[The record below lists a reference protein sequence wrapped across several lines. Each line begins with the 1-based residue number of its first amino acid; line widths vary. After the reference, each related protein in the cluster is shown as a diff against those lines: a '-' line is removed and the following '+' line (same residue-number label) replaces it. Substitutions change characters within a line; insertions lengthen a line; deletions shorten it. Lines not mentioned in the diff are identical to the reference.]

1 MGRQRQPVALLEYK
15 GKKNLTKKEIAERK
29 AQEVKAP
36 TDKVKPPTYLPRD
49 LKREFKKIAEDLM
62 KLEIMTNL
70 DVDSLARFLLARKMY
85 LEVTDNLLGMS
96 SMIEETDEDGEP
108 KGTFITNNEYSNL
121 LINQDK
127 LFKQCRSAASDLGLT
142 IASRCKLVVPKSEPK
157 NQSPGQQRFS
167 DRL

>member
-29 AQEVKAP
+29 SQEVKAP

-70 DVDSLARFLLARKMY
+70 DVDALARFLLARKMY
-85 LEVTDNLLGMS
+85 LEVTDSLLGMKP
-96 SMIEETDEDGEP
+96 MIEEMKDEEP
-108 KGTFITNNEYSNL
+108 TGTFITNNEYSNL

-142 IASRCKLVVPKSEPK
+142 IASRCKLVVPKTEPK
-157 NQSPGQQRFS
+157 NQSAAQQRFG

>member
-29 AQEVKAP
+29 SQEVKAP

-70 DVDSLARFLLARKMY
+70 DVDALARFLLARKMY
-85 LEVTDNLLGMS
+85 LEVTDSLLGMKP
-96 SMIEETDEDGEP
+96 MIEEIEDGKP
-108 KGTFITNNEYSNL
+108 TGTFITNNEYSNL

-142 IASRCKLVVPKSEPK
+142 IASRCKLVVPKTEPK
-157 NQSPGQQRFS
+157 NLSAGQQRFG